1 MATGTIKTK
10 TDKGFG
16 FIKVADGPD
25 VFFHSTGCLV
35 PFDSLNVGDTVTFD
49 MGMGPKGP
57 KAENVNLSGAGVM
70 PAGSEMNA
78 EDPFSAATA
87 A

>member
-10 TDKGFG
+10 TEKGFG
-16 FIKVADGPD
+16 FITPSDGGAD
-25 VFFHSTGCLV
+25 VFFHLSACKNPGGY
-35 PFDSLNVGDTVTFD
+35 DALNEGDQVTFD

-57 KAENVNLSGAGVM
+57 KAENLNL
-70 PAGSEMNA
+70 
-78 EDPFSAATA
+78 ATA